1 MHPAGWQHSSSLT
14 GRSSWLTPGQAAVN
28 HFTRSQRNSSA
39 QSQLERRTE
48 PGNAAS
54 RSTHRHAD
62 QAAQHTPVCGK
73 LKHSHGHFSVSIWG
87 WSKLSA
93 ARHCT
98 QRSATM
104 RGPSTPVCVALA
116 GRGSSATSCPEC
128 RAHSSPHKM
137 QVLIHPPKSQQGSKG
152 FLKTKCR
159 KTLQAASH
167 P

>member
-1 MHPAGWQHSSSLT
+1 M
-14 GRSSWLTPGQAAVN
+14 
-28 HFTRSQRNSSA
+28 
-39 QSQLERRTE
+39 E
-48 PGNAAS
+48 PGGAAG

-62 QAAQHTPVCGK
+62 QAAQHTLACGK

-116 GRGSSATSCPEC
+116 GRGSTATSCPGC
-128 RAHSSPHKM
+128 RARSSPHKM

-152 FLKTKCR
+152 FRKTKCR

-167 P
+167 PWSNSCPLPLICHCLRENLGRQNRTVLPGITYSKPVSG